1 MRSNIELMTR
11 DEVLA
16 RLKALGNEKV
26 RAQNAKNG
34 AGENQFGVKMG
45 DLRVLAKEIKANPA
59 LARELWATGNVDAR
73 CLAILLMKPK
83 EISAEELE
91 DMVRDVSYHWL
102 ADWLNSYVVKLH
114 PEKEALRQNW
124 MAESS
129 PSLARSAWSLTAER
143 VEKNPEGLDI
153 DALLVR
159 IEKEMTGAHELPKW
173 TMNFCLANIGIHHP
187 GHRGRALAIGEKLG
201 VYRDYPTP
209 KGCTSP
215 FAPIWIDYFVSRQN

>member
-1 MRSNIELMTR
+1 M
-11 DEVLA
+11 A
-16 RLKALGNEKV
+16 RLQALGNEKI

-45 DLRVLAKEIKANPA
+45 DLRILAKEIKTNPA
-59 LARELWATGNVDAR
+59 LAKELWATGNIDAR
-73 CLAILLMKPK
+73 CLSILLMKPK
-83 EISAEELE
+83 EIPADELE
-91 DMVRDVSYHWL
+91 AMVRDVSYHWL

-114 PEKEALRQNW
+114 PQKETLRQKW
-124 MAESS
+124 MAEDH

-143 VEKNPEGLDI
+143 AEKNPDGLDF
-153 DALLVR
+153 DALLDR
-159 IEKEMTGAHELPKW
+159 IEKEMAGAHELPKW

-187 GHRGRALAIGEKLG
+187 AHRKRALEIGEKLG

-215 FAPIWIDYFVSRQN
+215 FAPVWIDYFVSRQG